1 MAILVGLY
9 SKGKEEVIE
18 WIFSGI
24 LIGGILSIIF
34 GTVSYFN
41 DMGRFVKPI
50 ILIVE
55 LGLIILI
62 ALRTAKKRK

>member
-1 MAILVGLY
+1 MDFLRNIN
-9 SKGKEEVIE
+9 
-18 WIFSGI
+18 W
-24 LIGGILSIIF
+24 GILSIIF